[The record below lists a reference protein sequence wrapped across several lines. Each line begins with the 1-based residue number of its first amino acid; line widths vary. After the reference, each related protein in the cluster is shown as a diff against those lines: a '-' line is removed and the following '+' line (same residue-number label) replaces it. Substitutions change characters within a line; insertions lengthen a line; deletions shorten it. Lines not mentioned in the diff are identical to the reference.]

1 MFDSGI
7 VFHGAAVSHSDQHE
21 VRPRELGKKG
31 SDSPKASRNGNK
43 IVSAWQKKMEL
54 KECVCEV
61 TLSETGILEKSI
73 SVRYNLQ

>member
-21 VRPRELGKKG
+21 VRPCELGKKG

-43 IVSAWQKKMEL
+43 IVSAWQKKME
-54 KECVCEV
+54 CVCEV
-61 TLSETGILEKSI
+61 TLSETGILKKSI